1 MRAVIYLRSR
11 RRSRPKRDLTP
22 EGFSTAAQ
30 REARARYDAEK
41 GPELVDEHAH
51 KAARGHDRRNRH
63 RDLTLLHDRLTSKEP
78 HPSASSWTVP
88 ASRHRVTLRD
98 RLFAAGPSVAA

>member
-1 MRAVIYLRSR
+1 MRAVIYLRSG

-22 EGFSTAAQ
+22 EGFSTPAP

-41 GPELVDEHAH
+41 GPELADEHAD
-51 KAARGHDRRNRH
+51 KAARGHERRNRH
-63 RDLTLLHDRLTSKEP
+63 RDLTLPHDQLTSREP
-78 HPSASSWTVP
+78 HPSALSWTVP

-98 RLFAAGPSVAA
+98 RRSAAGPSVAA